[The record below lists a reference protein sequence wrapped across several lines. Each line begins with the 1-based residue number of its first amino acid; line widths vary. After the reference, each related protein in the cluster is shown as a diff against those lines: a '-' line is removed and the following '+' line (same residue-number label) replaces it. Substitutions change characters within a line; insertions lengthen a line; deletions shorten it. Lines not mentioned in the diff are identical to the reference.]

1 MDEDKQPDDSSLES
15 DSLESGG
22 DSASTDSGSSLTP
35 SDGGDKA
42 PKPKGGGIRGL
53 LSHVNIY
60 LLAFILLLVLA
71 SSGGGIFYLNS
82 NKQAA
87 KSNGIKSQT
96 LSTDSLKQLANSDVT
111 VGDSKQVLT
120 VQSNAIF
127 AGSVLLRGDVEV
139 AGKLVVGD
147 KLSLTGINVGGQS
160 TLQDVN
166 ISNNLAVTHD
176 VAVKGKLTV
185 QGALSVNGNV
195 SFSSGVSIPSLTVGT
210 LTLNNKLI
218 LTHHIVAGGGNPS
231 RSSGTALG
239 GGGTTSVSGSDTAG
253 TIRVNT
259 GSSPGAGCFIT
270 VNFTS
275 QFDNTPHVVVTP
287 IGSSAAGLKYYV
299 SRNTGSFSVCTA
311 SSAPAHSSFSFD
323 YIAID

>member
-1 MDEDKQPDDSSLES
+1 MDENQQPDDSSLES
-15 DSLESGG
+15 DSLETGG
-22 DSASTDSGSSLTP
+22 DSGSTGNGSSSAP
-35 SDGGDKA
+35 NDDGDKA
-42 PKPKGGGIRGL
+42 PKAKGGGIRGL
-53 LSHVNIY
+53 LTHVNIY

-71 SSGGGIFYLNS
+71 GSGGGIFYLNS

-87 KSNGIKSQT
+87 KDNGIKSQT

-127 AGSVLLRGDVEV
+127 DGSVLLRGDVEV

-195 SFSSGVSIPSLTVGT
+195 SFNSGVSITSLTVNS
-210 LTLNNKLI
+210 LTLNNKLV

-253 TIRVNT
+253 SIKVNT
-259 GSSPGAGCFIT
+259 GSSPASGCFIT

-287 IGSSAAGLKYYV
+287 IGSDAGGLKYYV

-311 SSAPAHSSFSFD
+311 SPAPSHASFGFD
-323 YIAID
+323 YIVFD